1 MHFSSLSYQKQLPN
15 KSQITTSTPLM
26 RSSSFC
32 VHLIKQCSPILLVH
46 LGCLFEVMGGLFSA
60 ERLNSPVKDHAGSY
74 RSFHH
79 PFLKHSPP
87 HPHVSH
93 HRWQTHLACY
103 FQDEKKKVLCCNHIN
118 RSRRNELPSLDQLN
132 IQYNFYS

>member
-87 HPHVSH
+87 YPHVPH
-93 HRWQTHLACY
+93 HRWQTHLASTLTGAS
-103 FQDEKKKVLCCNHIN
+103 EGGKEGRKAPLPGLRSLCAGSC
-118 RSRRNELPSLDQLN
+118 DGA
-132 IQYNFYS
+132 